1 MRFAREGYPF
11 MIGAAL
17 FAVLAW
23 AATPITGSWMMMVAS
38 LLTLLAA
45 FVFYFFRD
53 PEREIPSGDGVVVC
67 PGDGKII
74 DIREVEEP
82 SFIEGL
88 CRRITIFLSV
98 FNVHVQRAPVSGDVA
113 HREYR
118 SGEYAVAW
126 HPKAS
131 EKNEQSSLGLIA
143 QGHRVLVRQIAG
155 LIARRIVTYPE
166 KGDHVQRGERIG
178 LIRFGSRVDL
188 FIPLEWSLDCAVGDK
203 VAGGS
208 TVLAQMGDPSHG
220 RDDGLRDEGLRDDGL
235 RDDGLHDDGMRDDG
249 LHDDGMRDDG
259 MHDDAI
265 VGAEDTS

>member
-1 MRFAREGYPF
+1 MIFEPPASSNGRMRFAREGYPF
-11 MIGAAL
+11 MLGAVCFSA
-17 FAVLAW
+17 LAW
-23 AATPITGSWMMMVAS
+23 VAMAVAGPWAIMLAS
-38 LLTLLAA
+38 LLTVLTA

-53 PEREIPSGDGVVVC
+53 PERQLPSPEGVVIS

-74 DIREVEEP
+74 DIREVDEP
-82 SFIEGL
+82 SFVKGA

-118 SGEYAVAW
+118 PGEYAVAW

-131 EKNEQSSLGLIA
+131 ERNEQSSLGLIA
-143 QGHRVLVRQIAG
+143 RGHRVLVRQIAG

-166 KGDHVQRGERIG
+166 QGEYVERGERIG

-188 FIPLEWSLDCAVGDK
+188 FIPLAWSLDCAVGDK

-208 TVLAQMGDPSHG
+208 TVLAWIDG
-220 RDDGLRDEGLRDDGL
+220 REG
-235 RDDGLHDDGMRDDG
+235 
-249 LHDDGMRDDG
+249 
-259 MHDDAI
+259 
-265 VGAEDTS
+265 TT

>member
-11 MIGAAL
+11 MLGAVLFAAL
-17 FAVLAW
+17 AWIAVPGL
-23 AATPITGSWMMMVAS
+23 GSWTIVPAS
-38 LLTLLAA
+38 LLTLLAV

-53 PEREIPSGDGVVVC
+53 PEREIPSAEGVVIS

-74 DIREVEEP
+74 DIREVDEP
-82 SFIEGL
+82 SFVEGL

-118 SGEYAVAW
+118 PGEFAVAW

-143 QGHRVLVRQIAG
+143 GGHRVLVRQIAG

-166 KGDHVQRGERIG
+166 QGGQVERGERIG

-188 FIPLEWSLDCAVGDK
+188 FMPLDWSLDCAVGDK

-208 TVLAQMGDPSHG
+208 TVLARIGDP
-220 RDDGLRDEGLRDDGL
+220 EE
-235 RDDGLHDDGMRDDG
+235 
-249 LHDDGMRDDG
+249 
-259 MHDDAI
+259 AP
-265 VGAEDTS
+265 

>member
-1 MRFAREGYPF
+1 MIFDPRTSGNVRMRFAREGYPF
-11 MIGAAL
+11 MFGAGLLA
-17 FAVLAW
+17 AVAW
-23 AATPITGSWMMMVAS
+23 IAVPVLGPWTIVPAG

-53 PEREIPSGDGVVVC
+53 PEREIPSEEGVVVC

-74 DIREVEEP
+74 DIREVDEP
-82 SFIEGL
+82 SFMEGL

-98 FNVHVQRAPVSGDVA
+98 FNVHVQRAPISGDVA

-118 SGEYAVAW
+118 PGEYAVAW

-131 EKNEQSSLGLIA
+131 EKNERCSLGLTA
-143 QGHRVLVRQIAG
+143 AGNRVLVRQIAG

-166 KGDHVQRGERIG
+166 PGERVERGERIG

-188 FIPLEWSLDCAVGDK
+188 FVPLHWSLDCAVGDN

-208 TVLAQMGDPSHG
+208 TVLALINGP
-220 RDDGLRDEGLRDDGL
+220 DEGTEG
-235 RDDGLHDDGMRDDG
+235 
-249 LHDDGMRDDG
+249 
-259 MHDDAI
+259 
-265 VGAEDTS
+265 TP

>member
-1 MRFAREGYPF
+1 MIFNLRASGNGRVRFAREGYPF
-11 MIGAAL
+11 MLGTVFFAA
-17 FAVLAW
+17 LAW
-23 AATPITGSWMMMVAS
+23 AAVPVSGPWTIVAAS

-53 PEREIPSGDGVVVC
+53 PERELPPGEGAVIS

-82 SFIEGL
+82 SFIKGA

-98 FNVHVQRAPVSGDVA
+98 FNVHVQRAPVSGEVV

-118 SGEYAVAW
+118 PGEYAVAW

-131 EKNEQSSLGLIA
+131 EKNERSSLGLMVH
-143 QGHRVLVRQIAG
+143 GNRVLVRQIAG

-166 KGDHVQRGERIG
+166 QGEHVERGERIG
-178 LIRFGSRVDL
+178 IIRFGSRVDL
-188 FIPLEWSLDCAVGDK
+188 FIPLDWSLRCAVGDK

-208 TVLAQMGDPSHG
+208 TVLARIDNP
-220 RDDGLRDEGLRDDGL
+220 EE
-235 RDDGLHDDGMRDDG
+235 
-249 LHDDGMRDDG
+249 
-259 MHDDAI
+259 AP
-265 VGAEDTS
+265 

>member
-11 MIGAAL
+11 MLGAVLFAAL
-17 FAVLAW
+17 AWVAV
-23 AATPITGSWMMMVAS
+23 PVSGSWTLVPAG

-53 PEREIPSGDGVVVC
+53 PERELPSGEGTVIS

-74 DIREVEEP
+74 DIREVDEP
-82 SFIEGL
+82 SFVEGL

-98 FNVHVQRAPVSGDVA
+98 FNVHVQRAPVSGEVA

-118 SGEYAVAW
+118 PGEFAVAW

-131 EKNEQSSLGLIA
+131 EKNEQSSLGLTA
-143 QGHRVLVRQIAG
+143 WGDRVLVRQIAG

-166 KGDHVQRGERIG
+166 QGGQVERGERIG

-188 FIPLEWSLDCAVGDK
+188 FIPLDWSLDCAVGDK

-208 TVLAQMGDPSHG
+208 TVLA
-220 RDDGLRDEGLRDDGL
+220 RIDGWE
-235 RDDGLHDDGMRDDG
+235 
-249 LHDDGMRDDG
+249 
-259 MHDDAI
+259 
-265 VGAEDTS
+265 ETP

>member
-1 MRFAREGYPF
+1 MTFAPPTSSSSLMRFAREGYPF
-11 MIGAAL
+11 MLGTAIFAAL
-17 FAVLAW
+17 TW
-23 AATPITGSWMMMVAS
+23 AAVAVAGPWTTVLAS

-53 PEREIPSGDGVVVC
+53 PERELPSAEGGVIA

-74 DIREVEEP
+74 DIREVDEP
-82 SFIEGL
+82 SFVKGV

-143 QGHRVLVRQIAG
+143 RGHRVLVRQIAG

-166 KGDHVQRGERIG
+166 QGEHVERGERIG

-188 FIPLEWSLDCAVGDK
+188 FIPLAWSLDCAVGDK

-208 TVLAQMGDPSHG
+208 TVLAWIDG
-220 RDDGLRDEGLRDDGL
+220 REG
-235 RDDGLHDDGMRDDG
+235 
-249 LHDDGMRDDG
+249 
-259 MHDDAI
+259 
-265 VGAEDTS
+265 TT

>member
-1 MRFAREGYPF
+1 MNSDPRTSSNGRMRFAREGYPF
-11 MIGAAL
+11 MFGAVL
-17 FAVLAW
+17 FA
-23 AATPITGSWMMMVAS
+23 AAASVAVPILGPGPWTILPAS
-38 LLTLLAA
+38 LLILLAT

-53 PEREIPSGDGVVVC
+53 PEREIPSEEGVVIC

-74 DIREVEEP
+74 DIREVDEP
-82 SFIEGL
+82 SFINGA

-118 SGEYAVAW
+118 PGKYAVAW

-131 EKNEQSSLGLIA
+131 EENEQSSLGLIVRD
-143 QGHRVLVRQIAG
+143 HRVLVRQIAG

-166 KGDHVQRGERIG
+166 QGGHVERGERIG

-188 FIPLEWSLDCAVGDK
+188 FIPLDWNLDCAVGDK

-208 TVLAQMGDPSHG
+208 TVLA
-220 RDDGLRDEGLRDDGL
+220 RIDGGE
-235 RDDGLHDDGMRDDG
+235 
-249 LHDDGMRDDG
+249 
-259 MHDDAI
+259 
-265 VGAEDTS
+265 ETP

>member
-1 MRFAREGYPF
+1 MHFAREGYPF
-11 MIGAAL
+11 MLGTAFLAAL
-17 FAVLAW
+17 AWGAVAV
-23 AATPITGSWMMMVAS
+23 AGSWTIVPAS
-38 LLTLLAA
+38 LLTLLTA

-53 PEREIPSGDGVVVC
+53 PEREIPSGEGAVIS

-74 DIREVEEP
+74 DIREVDES
-82 SFIEGL
+82 SFIGGP

-118 SGEYAVAW
+118 PGEFAVAW

-143 QGHRVLVRQIAG
+143 GGHRVLVRQIAG

-166 KGDHVQRGERIG
+166 QGGHVERGERIG

-188 FIPLEWSLDCAVGDK
+188 FMPLDWSLDCAVGDK

-208 TVLAQMGDPSHG
+208 TVLARIGDP
-220 RDDGLRDEGLRDDGL
+220 EE
-235 RDDGLHDDGMRDDG
+235 
-249 LHDDGMRDDG
+249 
-259 MHDDAI
+259 AP
-265 VGAEDTS
+265 

>member
-11 MIGAAL
+11 MLGAML
-17 FAVLAW
+17 FAAAAWVAPLVLGPGPW
-23 AATPITGSWMMMVAS
+23 TILPAS

-53 PEREIPSGDGVVVC
+53 PEREIPSGDGMVIC

-74 DIREVEEP
+74 DIREVDEP
-82 SFIEGL
+82 SFINGA

-118 SGEYAVAW
+118 PGKYAVAW

-131 EKNEQSSLGLIA
+131 EKNEQSSLGLIV
-143 QGHRVLVRQIAG
+143 QDHRVLVRQIAG
-155 LIARRIVTYPE
+155 FIARRIVTYPE
-166 KGDHVQRGERIG
+166 QGGYVERGERIG

-188 FIPLEWSLDCAVGDK
+188 FIPLDWNLDCAVGDK

-208 TVLAQMGDPSHG
+208 TVLA
-220 RDDGLRDEGLRDDGL
+220 RIDGPEE
-235 RDDGLHDDGMRDDG
+235 
-249 LHDDGMRDDG
+249 
-259 MHDDAI
+259 AI
-265 VGAEDTS
+265 

>member
-1 MRFAREGYPF
+1 MHFAREGYPF
-11 MIGAAL
+11 MLGTAFLAAL
-17 FAVLAW
+17 AWGAVAV
-23 AATPITGSWMMMVAS
+23 AGSWTIVPAS
-38 LLTLLAA
+38 LLTLLTA

-53 PEREIPSGDGVVVC
+53 PEREIPSGEGAVIS

-74 DIREVEEP
+74 DIREVDES
-82 SFIEGL
+82 SFIGGP

-118 SGEYAVAW
+118 PGEFAVAW

-143 QGHRVLVRQIAG
+143 RGHRVLVRQIAG

-166 KGDHVQRGERIG
+166 QGGQVERGERIG

-188 FIPLEWSLDCAVGDK
+188 FMPLDWSLDCAVGDR

-208 TVLAQMGDPSHG
+208 TVLARIGDP
-220 RDDGLRDEGLRDDGL
+220 EE
-235 RDDGLHDDGMRDDG
+235 
-249 LHDDGMRDDG
+249 
-259 MHDDAI
+259 AP
-265 VGAEDTS
+265 

>member
-1 MRFAREGYPF
+1 MHFAREGYPF
-11 MIGAAL
+11 MLGSAFLAAL
-17 FAVLAW
+17 AWGAVAV
-23 AATPITGSWMMMVAS
+23 AGSWTFVPAS
-38 LLTLLAA
+38 LLTLLTA

-53 PEREIPSGDGVVVC
+53 PEREIPSGEGAVIS

-74 DIREVEEP
+74 DIREVDES
-82 SFIEGL
+82 SFIGGP
-88 CRRITIFLSV
+88 CRRITIFLSI

-118 SGEYAVAW
+118 PGEFAVAW

-143 QGHRVLVRQIAG
+143 RGHRVLVRQIAG

-166 KGDHVQRGERIG
+166 QGGQVERGERIG

-188 FIPLEWSLDCAVGDK
+188 FMPLDWSLDCAVGDK

-208 TVLAQMGDPSHG
+208 TVLARIGDP
-220 RDDGLRDEGLRDDGL
+220 EE
-235 RDDGLHDDGMRDDG
+235 
-249 LHDDGMRDDG
+249 
-259 MHDDAI
+259 AP
-265 VGAEDTS
+265 

>member
-1 MRFAREGYPF
+1 MTFDPRTSDNGRMHFAREGYPF
-11 MIGAAL
+11 MLGTAFLAAL
-17 FAVLAW
+17 AWGAVAV
-23 AATPITGSWMMMVAS
+23 AGSWTIVPAS
-38 LLTLLAA
+38 LLTLLTA

-53 PEREIPSGDGVVVC
+53 PEREIPSGEGVVIS

-74 DIREVEEP
+74 DIREVEES
-82 SFIEGL
+82 SFIGGP

-118 SGEYAVAW
+118 PGEFAVAW

-143 QGHRVLVRQIAG
+143 RGHRVLVRQIAG

-166 KGDHVQRGERIG
+166 QGGQVERGERIG

-188 FIPLEWSLDCAVGDK
+188 FMPLDWSLDCAVGDK

-208 TVLAQMGDPSHG
+208 TVLARIGDP
-220 RDDGLRDEGLRDDGL
+220 EE
-235 RDDGLHDDGMRDDG
+235 
-249 LHDDGMRDDG
+249 
-259 MHDDAI
+259 AP
-265 VGAEDTS
+265 

>member
-1 MRFAREGYPF
+1 MIFAPPTSGNGLMRFAREGYPF
-11 MIGAAL
+11 MVGAVFL
-17 FAVLAW
+17 AVLTWVAVAVAGRW
-23 AATPITGSWMMMVAS
+23 TIVPAS

-53 PEREIPSGDGVVVC
+53 PDRSLPSDKDSVIS

-74 DIREVEEP
+74 EIREVDEP
-82 SFIEGL
+82 YFVKGM

-118 SGEYAVAW
+118 PGEYAVAW

-143 QGHRVLVRQIAG
+143 RGHRVLVRQIAG
-155 LIARRIVTYPE
+155 LVARRIVTYPE
-166 KGDHVQRGERIG
+166 QGEHVERGERIG

-188 FIPLEWSLDCAVGDK
+188 FIPLAWNLDCAVGDR

-208 TVLAQMGDPSHG
+208 TVLAWIDG
-220 RDDGLRDEGLRDDGL
+220 REE
-235 RDDGLHDDGMRDDG
+235 
-249 LHDDGMRDDG
+249 
-259 MHDDAI
+259 A
-265 VGAEDTS
+265 T

>member
-1 MRFAREGYPF
+1 MLGTVFFA
-11 MIGAAL
+11 A
-17 FAVLAW
+17 LAW
-23 AATPITGSWMMMVAS
+23 AAVPVSGPWTIVAAS

-53 PEREIPSGDGVVVC
+53 PERELPPGEGAVIS

-82 SFIEGL
+82 SFIKGA

-98 FNVHVQRAPVSGDVA
+98 FNVHVQRAPVSGEVV

-118 SGEYAVAW
+118 PGEYAVAW

-131 EKNEQSSLGLIA
+131 EKNERSSLGLLVH
-143 QGHRVLVRQIAG
+143 GNRVLVRQIAG

-166 KGDHVQRGERIG
+166 QGEHVERGERIG
-178 LIRFGSRVDL
+178 IIRFGSRVDL
-188 FIPLEWSLDCAVGDK
+188 FIPLDWSLQCAVGDK

-208 TVLAQMGDPSHG
+208 TVLARIDNP
-220 RDDGLRDEGLRDDGL
+220 EE
-235 RDDGLHDDGMRDDG
+235 
-249 LHDDGMRDDG
+249 
-259 MHDDAI
+259 AP
-265 VGAEDTS
+265 

>member
-1 MRFAREGYPF
+1 MLGTVFFA
-11 MIGAAL
+11 A
-17 FAVLAW
+17 LAW
-23 AATPITGSWMMMVAS
+23 AAVPVSGPWTIVAAS

-53 PEREIPSGDGVVVC
+53 PERELPPGEGAVIS

-82 SFIEGL
+82 SFIKGA

-98 FNVHVQRAPVSGDVA
+98 FNVHVQRAPVSGEVV

-118 SGEYAVAW
+118 PGEYAVAW

-131 EKNEQSSLGLIA
+131 EKNERSSLGLLVH
-143 QGHRVLVRQIAG
+143 GNRVLVRQIAG

-166 KGDHVQRGERIG
+166 QGEHVERGERIG
-178 LIRFGSRVDL
+178 IIRFGSRVDL
-188 FIPLEWSLDCAVGDK
+188 FIPLDWSLHCAVGDK

-208 TVLAQMGDPSHG
+208 TVLARIDNP
-220 RDDGLRDEGLRDDGL
+220 EE
-235 RDDGLHDDGMRDDG
+235 
-249 LHDDGMRDDG
+249 
-259 MHDDAI
+259 AP
-265 VGAEDTS
+265 

>member
-1 MRFAREGYPF
+1 MIFDPPTSSNNRMRFAREGYPF
-11 MIGAAL
+11 MFGAAL
-17 FAVLAW
+17 LAALAW
-23 AATPITGSWMMMVAS
+23 VAVVVSGSWTIVPAS

-53 PEREIPSGDGVVVC
+53 PEREIPSGEGVIIS

-74 DIREVEEP
+74 DICEVDEP
-82 SFIEGL
+82 SFVEGL

-98 FNVHVQRAPVSGDVA
+98 FNVHVQRAPVSGEVA

-118 SGEYAVAW
+118 PGEFAVAW

-131 EKNEQSSLGLIA
+131 EKNEQSSVGLTVW
-143 QGHRVLVRQIAG
+143 GDRVLVRQIAG

-166 KGDHVQRGERIG
+166 QGEHVERGERIG

-188 FIPLEWSLDCAVGDK
+188 FIPLHWSLDCAVGDK

-208 TVLAQMGDPSHG
+208 TVLARITGS
-220 RDDGLRDEGLRDDGL
+220 EG
-235 RDDGLHDDGMRDDG
+235 
-249 LHDDGMRDDG
+249 
-259 MHDDAI
+259 
-265 VGAEDTS
+265 TP